1 MSPKQNLISDLT
13 FVTGCKHYLT
23 TYVAPLVEAAA
34 AAAAPPLEVPLS
46 TLILSS
52 WIRQQL

>member
-13 FVTGCKHYLT
+13 FVTGCKQYLT
-23 TYVAPLVEAAA
+23 TYVAPLVEA

>member
-34 AAAAPPLEVPLS
+34 AAPLEVPLS

>member
-34 AAAAPPLEVPLS
+34 APPLEVPLS

>member
-1 MSPKQNLISDLT
+1 MSPKQNLISDLK

-34 AAAAPPLEVPLS
+34 APPPLEVPLS